1 MPDSLQYKFRQLPFY
16 KKLAL
21 AGGILTVIG
30 AFLPWYQDIDKF
42 KTGDMFLGITG
53 PMYLAGLI
61 VAISGAACALT
72 AGVKLFKRS
81 EPKLPLS
88 ELQIYIAA
96 SGLSILMLVLALSV
110 YFHPKFGIN
119 LTEKNTGIGVIF
131 SFIGTGLTIFGV
143 IAGVKKKEV
152 DFDTEG
158 EIKPL
163 IDIDDRVSGG
173 VSGGVYSDI
182 PDDNEPKINY
192 IEEDEAVQKTID
204 L

>member
-1 MPDSLQYKFRQLPFY
+1 MPDSLKYKFRQLPFY

-21 AGGILTVIG
+21 AGGILMVLG

-61 VAISGAACALT
+61 VLADGAVCALI
-72 AGVKLFKRS
+72 AGMKLFRKS
-81 EPKLPLS
+81 EPRLPLS
-88 ELQIYIAA
+88 EIQIYVAT

-119 LTEKNTGIGVIF
+119 LTEKNAGIGIIIAFV
-131 SFIGTGLTIFGV
+131 GTGLTILGIV
-143 IAGVKKKEV
+143 AGLKKKEV
-152 DFDTEG
+152 DFDVEG
-158 EIKPL
+158 EVKPL
-163 IDIDDRVSGG
+163 IDIEDRVSGG
-173 VSGGVYSDI
+173 VYGNVL
-182 PDDNEPKINY
+182 DDSEPKLNY
-192 IEEDEAVQKTID
+192 TREDENSQKTID

>member
-1 MPDSLQYKFRQLPFY
+1 MPDSFKHKFRQLPFY

-21 AGGILTVIG
+21 AGGLLMVLG
-30 AFLPWYQDIDKF
+30 SFLPWYQDIDKF

-53 PMYLAGLI
+53 PMYLAGLL
-61 VAISGAACALT
+61 VLVSGAACALIS
-72 AGVKLFKRS
+72 GVKLFSKS

-88 ELQIYIAA
+88 EIQIYISA

-119 LTEKNTGIGVIF
+119 LTEKNAGIGIIF
-131 SFIGTGLTIFGV
+131 SFIGTGLTILGAF
-143 IAGVKKKEV
+143 AGLRKREV
-152 DFDTEG
+152 NFDIDG

-163 IDIDDRVSGG
+163 IDIEDRI
-173 VSGGVYSDI
+173 SGGVY
-182 PDDNEPKINY
+182 DNVLDESEAKK
-192 IEEDEAVQKTID
+192 EEYSQKTID

>member
-1 MPDSLQYKFRQLPFY
+1 MPDSLKYKFRQLPFY

-21 AGGILTVIG
+21 AGGFLMFLG

-53 PMYLAGLI
+53 PMYLAGLL
-61 VAISGAACALT
+61 VLVSGVACALV
-72 AGVKLFKRS
+72 AGMKLFKKS
-81 EPKLPLS
+81 ELKLPLS
-88 ELQIYIAA
+88 DIHIFIAA

-119 LTEKNTGIGVIF
+119 LTEKNVGIGIIF
-131 SFIGTGLTIFGV
+131 SFIGTGLTILGAF
-143 IAGVKKKEV
+143 AGLKKKEV
-152 DFDTEG
+152 DFDIEG

-163 IDIDDRVSGG
+163 IDIEDRISGG
-173 VSGGVYSDI
+173 VSDDI
-182 PDDNEPKINY
+182 FADNIPKAEHFER
-192 IEEDEAVQKTID
+192 EESSQKTID